1 MQDCVFCKIGRG
13 EIPTHFVY
21 EDDLVVAFDDIAP
34 QAPVHT
40 LIIPRDHHEG
50 PGDGLTPELMTA
62 LCAAIP
68 IVATKKGVDE
78 SGYRVILNVGR
89 DARQTVR
96 HMHLHVLGGRPMSHR
111 MLNFT
116 D

>member
-13 EIPTHFVY
+13 EIRTAFVY

-40 LIIPRDHHEG
+40 LIIPRSHQER
-50 PGDGLTPELMTA
+50 PGDGLSPELMAA
-62 LCAAIP
+62 LCSAIP
-68 IVATKKGVDE
+68 AVAEAKGVAE

-89 DARQTVR
+89 DAQQSVR
-96 HMHLHVLGGRPMSHR
+96 HMHLHVLGGRPMTHG
-111 MLNFT
+111 MLNFCE
-116 D
+116 